1 MNNIVIIGAGQAA
14 AWAAHTLRQQGFTGR
29 LSIVSNEERVF
40 YERPPLSKQVLAG
53 DMAAEALQIFNDEA
67 IAAMNIDWHKPAT
80 AERIDRI
87 SHQVVLSDGTVLPY
101 DKLLIATGSRAR

>member
-40 YERPPLSKQVLAG
+40 CRKALCGVLAIVCG
-53 DMAAEALQIFNDEA
+53 DLIVPPE
-67 IAAMNIDWHKPAT
+67 IAAFLHLDVVSAALHD
-80 AERIDRI
+80 EHLLDRAGFA
-87 SHQVVLSDGTVLPY
+87 V
-101 DKLLIATGSRAR
+101 